1 MPAKAGGGGGG
12 GGGAGGGGPPANAA
26 LPPPVP
32 PPPVA
37 PKPAPQVGTLVERVL
52 ADVPYCY
59 LLDKSNWAE
68 FKRALNNCG
77 YTWNLPDWIH
87 TLVFQGK
94 QYQEILEKK
103 PEFKDFFQVPLLP
116 QLEGKELAPDANQVF
131 IDLLGFPKN
140 LE

>member
-1 MPAKAGGGGGG
+1 MPPAKAGGGGGG

-37 PKPAPQVGTLVERVL
+37 PKPVPQVGTLVERVL

-68 FKRALNNCG
+68 FKRALNVESSRLDTHFG
-77 YTWNLPDWIH
+77 VSRKTVSRD
-87 TLVFQGK
+87 FR
-94 QYQEILEKK
+94 EKT
-103 PEFKDFFQVPLLP
+103 
-116 QLEGKELAPDANQVF
+116 
-131 IDLLGFPKN
+131 
-140 LE
+140 